1 MVILIVGIYGVGRM
15 VMASDVPTLLVAMKM
30 DKILS
35 FQDSNLAAAQ
45 MYGKLWAEE
54 YLV

>member
-1 MVILIVGIYGVGRM
+1 M

-35 FQDSNLAAAQ
+35 FQDSNLAAGSNVWQIVSRRISCLNSNNFTLAF
-45 MYGKLWAEE
+45 
-54 YLV
+54 